1 MLSRNKLKNA
11 KNPPQWND
19 GKAPVHREPDLTS
32 SINASC
38 KKILESQIR
47 KERHIKALLALHLDV
62 GFPDNA
68 CLNVRHVVGTGEFRS
83 ELLIHLAAVREVC
96 FVPNLLIA
104 IQSIPQ
110 IIKIQFQKKT
120 YQHPRNVRVRSE
132 LLNF

>member
-32 SINASC
+32 SMNASY
-38 KKILESQIR
+38 KKILEIR
-47 KERHIKALLALHLDV
+47 KERHSKALLALHLDV

-68 CLNVRHVVGTGEFRS
+68 SLNVRHVVGTGEFRS
-83 ELLIHLAAVREVC
+83 ELLFHLTAVREVC
-96 FVPNLLIA
+96 FVPNLLIV

-110 IIKIQFQKKT
+110 IIKIQFSKKNL
-120 YQHPRNVRVRSE
+120 PASSGC
-132 LLNF
+132 